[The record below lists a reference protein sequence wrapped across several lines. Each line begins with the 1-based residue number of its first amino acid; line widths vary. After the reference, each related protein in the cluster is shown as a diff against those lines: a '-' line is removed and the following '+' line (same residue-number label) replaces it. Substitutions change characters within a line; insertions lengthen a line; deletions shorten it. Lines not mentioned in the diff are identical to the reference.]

1 MFYLL
6 LLLVSCI
13 PKVNELEKTG
23 MVLVRELVIVCK
35 SKEAESCMVG
45 LNSVVG
51 SATRIKWEDE
61 YYWLTA
67 GHVCSG
73 TKDLPEVKRVEKA
86 ILVREAGTGETSPA
100 EEILV
105 NEEKDLCLLS
115 AQPGP
120 YRSLAY
126 SEPEL
131 GSMVQTI
138 AYPGGAFDP
147 NILPLYDGRW
157 AGKMS
162 GEEKCIVT
170 LPVAGGSSG
179 ASILD
184 QRGNVVGVVSSVMKE
199 FNHFTLAT
207 CLDDISEFLTKA
219 SHQKK

>member
-23 MVLVRELVIVCK
+23 MVLVKELVIVCK
-35 SKEAESCMVG
+35 SDQPETCMVG
-45 LNSVVG
+45 VNSVVG
-51 SATRIKWEDE
+51 SATRIKWEDQ

-73 TKDLPEVKRVEKA
+73 TTELPGVKQIQRT
-86 ILVREAGTGETSPA
+86 ILIREAGTGNTSSV
-100 EEILV
+100 EEILI
-105 NEEKDLCLLS
+105 EEKTDLCLLS
-115 AQPGP
+115 AQPGAA
-120 YRSLAY
+120 RSLAK

-184 QRGNVVGVVSSVMKE
+184 QDGNVVGVVSSVMKE
-199 FNHFTLAT
+199 FNHFTLAS
-207 CLDDISEFLTKA
+207 CLSDLKNFVDKA
-219 SHQKK
+219 YRQKK

>member
-35 SKEAESCMVG
+35 SEEAESCMVG

-51 SATRIKWEDE
+51 SATRIKWEDKH
-61 YYWLTA
+61 YWLTA

-73 TKDLPEVKRVEKA
+73 TKLPGAKQIERAIIVK
-86 ILVREAGTGETSPA
+86 EAGTGKASSA
-100 EEILV
+100 EEVLV
-105 NEEKDLCLLS
+105 DEERDLCLLS

-120 YRSLAY
+120 FRSLAD
-126 SEPEL
+126 SEPDL
-131 GSMVQTI
+131 GSVVQTI

-162 GEEKCIVT
+162 GENKCIVT

-179 ASILD
+179 ASVLD
-184 QRGNVVGVVSSVMKE
+184 QNGNIVGIVSSVMKE
-199 FNHFTLAT
+199 FNHFTLAS
-207 CLDDISEFLTKA
+207 CLGDVKGFLEKA
-219 SHQKK
+219 SRQKK